1 MTPEI
6 DTYNR
11 YIQEKVTQLH
21 EAVAGL
27 SDDDLNRA
35 PDLPGANTPYVI
47 VTHTLGN
54 IRAWVLGIICGQD
67 LRRDRPA
74 EFASRG
80 TYAGLREAASALA
93 REVRAA
99 LEVLDPATLDD
110 RFVPA
115 QELWGE
121 GQPREI
127 ARRDGFAHVLEHAGI
142 HLGHIQMTLELL
154 KR

>member
-6 DTYNR
+6 ETYNR
-11 YIQEKVTQLH
+11 YIQEKIRQLPA
-21 EAVAGL
+21 AVAGL
-27 SDDDLNRA
+27 SEEDLNRA

-54 IRAWVLGIICGQD
+54 IRAWVLGIVCGQD
-67 LRRDRPA
+67 RRRDRPA
-74 EFASRG
+74 EFVSRG
-80 TYAGLREAASALA
+80 THEELQAAASALSS
-93 REVRAA
+93 EVVDA
-99 LEVLDPATLDD
+99 LEALEPATLDD

-154 KR
+154 RR